1 LTGDKENKA
10 KQDHIERSLKEFDD
24 DMKKLQRSLYE
35 FLSVEYL
42 AAFET
47 VDGRIALSKRN
58 ALRLAEF
65 DAKVDQFK
73 KKYGTKPFA
82 RLADNM
88 IKMTGLTSD
97 YFKSVVGAEK
107 TVANIEDKI
116 KNYRALVG
124 VDESGKV
131 IKGSFIDKLAD
142 NADMRTKLSGYM
154 RNAVESQ
161 MKYKDFAKGFRD
173 IITGKDGV
181 NGAYEKYVGNYV
193 HDMFFNQAQQQENFF
208 AQQLGMKYFV
218 YRGSEIE
225 TTRPFCRDRHGKVF
239 SVKHAKTWN
248 ELDWSGKIPDVDIM
262 QQRGGYGCR
271 HQFVYISDDA
281 AKRMGIYELDTES
294 GTPVKVE
301 YVPSKP
307 KTNAAE
313 PVKQQKSNDVF
324 VPAKTTAEA
333 EQRIMNAGVKN
344 VTLKGLK
351 GNELNAVLEAVETE
365 FKFSEFNINT
375 IQTFRRSNS
384 PVGALYSPSNN
395 SISINLSNIKKWKYK
410 EVKGYEE
417 QLKEI
422 ELIKK
427 DIKEKYLGKP
437 EYKQSVVRA
446 RLNAC
451 DNRTF
456 GIQQKIKNGEVA
468 RKWTVSQGVD
478 DQYKGLMSIIT
489 HEMGHYR
496 HFQQLDKEFF
506 HFSKARS
513 ISEYGR
519 TNEKEYFAEWYAQY
533 RMHGSDGVPDD
544 LLKIFKKLE

>member
-1 LTGDKENKA
+1 LKGDKENKA

-173 IITGKDGV
+173 VITGKDGV

-208 AQQLGMKYFV
+208 AQNLGLKYFI

-225 TTRPFCRDRHGKVF
+225 TTRPFCRDRHGKAF
-239 SVKHAKTWN
+239 SVEHAKEWN
-248 ELDWSGKIPDVDIM
+248 NIEWAGKIKDVDVM
-262 QQRGGYGCR
+262 QQRGGYACR
-271 HQFVYISDDA
+271 HQFVYISEDA
-281 AKRMGIYELDTES
+281 AKKMGIYELDTES
-294 GTPVKVE
+294 GTPIKVT
-301 YVPSKP
+301 K
-307 KTNAAE
+307 
-313 PVKQQKSNDVF
+313 
-324 VPAKTTAEA
+324 
-333 EQRIMNAGVKN
+333 
-344 VTLKGLK
+344 
-351 GNELNAVLEAVETE
+351 
-365 FKFSEFNINT
+365 
-375 IQTFRRSNS
+375 
-384 PVGALYSPSNN
+384 
-395 SISINLSNIKKWKYK
+395 
-410 EVKGYEE
+410 
-417 QLKEI
+417 
-422 ELIKK
+422 
-427 DIKEKYLGKP
+427 
-437 EYKQSVVRA
+437 
-446 RLNAC
+446 
-451 DNRTF
+451 
-456 GIQQKIKNGEVA
+456 
-468 RKWTVSQGVD
+468 
-478 DQYKGLMSIIT
+478 
-489 HEMGHYR
+489 
-496 HFQQLDKEFF
+496 
-506 HFSKARS
+506 
-513 ISEYGR
+513 
-519 TNEKEYFAEWYAQY
+519 
-533 RMHGSDGVPDD
+533 
-544 LLKIFKKLE
+544 